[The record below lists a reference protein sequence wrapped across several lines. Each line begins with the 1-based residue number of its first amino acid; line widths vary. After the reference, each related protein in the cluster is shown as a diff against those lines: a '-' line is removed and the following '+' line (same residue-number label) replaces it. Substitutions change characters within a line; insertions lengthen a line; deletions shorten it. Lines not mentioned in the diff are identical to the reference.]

1 MEFSVTTRSSEGLDE
16 RRRKLLFRAW
26 HTGIRE
32 VDLVLGPFADA
43 RIAEFDDAGLDAF
56 EQMLS
61 APSPQLLDWVM
72 NDREP
77 DDGGPLVLELRRFH
91 RERPKG

>member
-1 MEFSVTTRSSEGLDE
+1 MTTRSSEGLDE

-43 RIAEFDDAGLDAF
+43 HIATFKTADLDAF
-56 EQMLS
+56 EQMLGE
-61 APSPQLLDWVM
+61 PSPQLLDWVM
-72 NDREP
+72 SEREP
-77 DDGGPLVLELRRFH
+77 DDGGPLVRELRRFH
-91 RERPKG
+91 RDRPKA